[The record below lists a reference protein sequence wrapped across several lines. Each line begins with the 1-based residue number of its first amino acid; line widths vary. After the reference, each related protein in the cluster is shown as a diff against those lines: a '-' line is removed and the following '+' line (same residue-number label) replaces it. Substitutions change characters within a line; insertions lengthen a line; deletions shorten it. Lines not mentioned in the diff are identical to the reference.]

1 MTINNMLTLL
11 LSKRGQ
17 SALKG
22 LNVTELLEPTTLC
35 NPSLTDLDKRK
46 LTAIKEAYQSYAVEQ
61 AVNQRDTIT
70 STRTAGDIFTKLLIN
85 EPQEILA
92 VAVLNTKN
100 EILDIKKIFKGT
112 LNSSVAHPREIFAYA
127 LEYRASRI
135 IIAHNHP
142 SGDTEPSKA
151 DLEFTKRM
159 ITCGELMGIE
169 CLDHIIVG
177 REYLSLREYTNLW

>member
-1 MTINNMLTLL
+1 MLTLL
-11 LSKRGQ
+11 SKKAQ
-17 SALKG
+17 SALRG
-22 LNVTELLEPTTLC
+22 LTITELLEPTTLC
-35 NPSLTDLDKRK
+35 NPSLTSLDKRK
-46 LTAIKEAYQSYAVEQ
+46 LLTIKESYQVYAVEQ
-61 AVNQRDTIT
+61 AVNKRDTIT
-70 STRTAGDIFTKLLIN
+70 STRTAGELFMKLLIN

-100 EILDIKKIFKGT
+100 EILDIKKIFKGS

-127 LEYRASRI
+127 LEYRASKI

-151 DLEFTKRM
+151 DLNFTERM
-159 ITCGELMGIE
+159 ITCGELIGIE

-177 REYLSLREYTNLW
+177 REYLSLREYTGLW